1 MSLPHPAH
9 YQTLEFA
16 HVNALMADWRK
27 AQQGRLRVLDFGCGK
42 GKFLHH
48 FAALG
53 DEVVGVDTNPA
64 YVQEALAKGIE
75 AYDSAD
81 FFTTNLAPFDVIF
94 LSHLV
99 EHLTPEQLVSLIPRL
114 SALLAP
120 TGRLIIISPTFGER
134 FYHDFSHT
142 RPFLPQSIRHAFG
155 QTGAPISFGET
166 TLITL
171 VDIYFFKDPYKTRSW
186 RSFYFGHGLKRV
198 FTRWLNR
205 GFDLAWQLSGGRI
218 GVTASWLGV
227 YQNLPRAG

>member
-42 GKFLHH
+42 GKFLYH
-48 FAALG
+48 FAA
-53 DEVVGVDTNPA
+53 
-64 YVQEALAKGIE
+64 
-75 AYDSAD
+75 SAA
-81 FFTTNLAPFDVIF
+81 FFTTALAPFDVIF